1 MAVLSIFA
9 EVGVN
14 PHLYFLVFGESL
26 LNDGVAVVLYK
37 MMTAFAGMEHR
48 GETINLGHIMI
59 GCGSFLTVALGGL
72 TIGVVYGLLTS
83 LLTRATQGVRIIEPL
98 ALFCGGYLA
107 YVTAELVHWS
117 GIISL
122 IGCGLVQAH
131 YAFKNIS
138 AESRITVNYFIKML
152 SSTSDCIIFLYLGM
166 SWFTNNHVWDS
177 GFIMWSI
184 IFTLLVRF
192 VSTYILAALV
202 NWLRGNIH
210 PITYSEMFVMAYGG
224 LRGAVGF
231 SLVITISP
239 EHVPHSFMMV
249 TTTLVIIMQ
258 TVFLQGGTIKWIV
271 NFLGIEKSSSGDLSL
286 MSEMN
291 DKLFEHIMAGV
302 ESVSG
307 KHGQYYFQD
316 LWNRMDEKYLTKIF
330 VSPDA
335 DHDMVRIYDEVS
347 IGDHYMHLYGPSINA
362 VETFKDMKGHENE
375 TFEFDDKMVNN
386 GKIVEQRIEM
396 LDNSTKLSYRNS
408 LKLALN
414 ENPVNK
420 LHQVVDKNLCRVEEL
435 DVAYHL
441 HKRKRSAKHIR
452 QRIISESEDV
462 RPQSVR
468 RRWKSD
474 DVPDDNDRAVSA
486 GTDVDILKAKHQEFR
501 RRKTFSQNRKS
512 NGEGKND
519 ESTTGL

>member
-48 GETINLGHIMI
+48 GEQITLSHIMI
-59 GCGSFLTVALGGL
+59 GCGSFLTVAIGGL
-72 TIGVVYGLLTS
+72 AIGVVYGLLTS
-83 LLTRATQGVRIIEPL
+83 LLTRATQEVRIIEPL

-107 YVTAELVHWS
+107 YVTAEMVHWS

-192 VSTYILAALV
+192 VSTYVLAALV

-231 SLVITISP
+231 SLVITINP

-258 TVFLQGGTIKWIV
+258 TVFLQGGSIKWIV

-302 ESVSG
+302 ECVSG

-316 LWNRMDEKYLTKIF
+316 LWNRMDEKYLTRIF

-335 DHDMVRIYDEVS
+335 DHEMVRIYDEVS

-362 VETFKDMKGHENE
+362 EETFKDMKGHDNE
-375 TFEFDDKMVNN
+375 TFEFEDKRVNN
-386 GKIVEQRIEM
+386 GKDGEQRIEM
-396 LDNSTKLSYRNS
+396 LDESTKTSYRNS

-435 DVAYHL
+435 DLTYHL
-441 HKRKRSAKHIR
+441 HKRKRSAKNIR
-452 QRIISESEDV
+452 QRIISGDNPDASCVNV
-462 RPQSVR
+462 RPNN
-468 RRWKSD
+468 
-474 DVPDDNDRAVSA
+474 VPDKNDRAVSA
-486 GTDVDILKAKHQEFR
+486 DTDVEILKAKHKEFR
-501 RRKTFSQNRKS
+501 RRKTICHNKKSQCEDK
-512 NGEGKND
+512 NGEN
-519 ESTTGL
+519 TTGL